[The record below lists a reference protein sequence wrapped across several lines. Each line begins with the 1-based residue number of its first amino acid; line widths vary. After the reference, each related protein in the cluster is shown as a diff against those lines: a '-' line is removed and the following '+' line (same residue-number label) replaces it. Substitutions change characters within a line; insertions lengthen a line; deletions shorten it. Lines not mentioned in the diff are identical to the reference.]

1 MNLPSTT
8 RPKPGRHRR
17 PKGAPAPAR
26 ATDHAPAA
34 HASPSPASAGD
45 TATDLP
51 PAAGH
56 DHPEAPLSHAQI
68 VTILT
73 GLMTGMFLAALD
85 QTIVATAIRT
95 IADDLHGLDR
105 QAWATTAYLITSTIV
120 TPLYGKL
127 SDIYGRK
134 QFFVA
139 AISIF
144 VLGSILCTLA
154 HSMTSLAVYRAVQG
168 VGAGGLFSLALAII
182 GDIVPPM
189 ERAKYQGYFLA
200 VFGTSSVLGPVI
212 GGFFAGMDSLLGL
225 AGWRWV
231 FLVNVPIGIVALV
244 VVIRT
249 LHLRH
254 TRLDHR
260 IDWWGAVAL
269 SIGMVPLLLVAE
281 QGREWGWSSGR
292 AIACYLIGA
301 AGVIAFHLI
310 ERWMGDEAL
319 LPMRLFTNKTIG
331 ISSIASTVLGIALFG
346 GIACLPLYL
355 QIVKGSSPTEAGL
368 QLLPLT
374 LGIMAGSII
383 SGQTIS
389 RTGRYRPFLRIGAP
403 VLAAALLILHW
414 LRYDTPMW
422 QLMPVMV
429 LFGLGMG
436 FMMQPLML
444 AVQAAADRG
453 DMGIATASATFTR
466 QIGGTLGT
474 AVFLSIL
481 FSALPDRIAS
491 AMAAARGTSDFRA
504 ALADPAN
511 AAIVRE
517 MQSGGASSSVL
528 KDSSFLTSL
537 DPRLAKPFL
546 QGFAEA
552 MDVVFLWG
560 AAVMAVGVVVTWMI
574 PQISLRR
581 PAPGEAPIVAE

>member
-1 MNLPSTT
+1 MSATPQAASTDV
-8 RPKPGRHRR
+8 PE
-17 PKGAPAPAR
+17 
-26 ATDHAPAA
+26 
-34 HASPSPASAGD
+34 SPL
-45 TATDLP
+45 T
-51 PAAGH
+51 H
-56 DHPEAPLSHAQI
+56 NQI
-68 VTILT
+68 VTIII
-73 GLMTGMFLAALD
+73 GLMLGMFLAALD

-95 IADDLHGLDR
+95 IADDLQGLDR
-105 QAWATTAYLITSTIV
+105 QAWVTTAYLITSTIV

-134 QFFVA
+134 PFFIT
-139 AISIF
+139 AITVF
-144 VLGSILCTLA
+144 VIGSVMCTFA
-154 HSMTSLAVYRAVQG
+154 DSMTQLAAFRAVQG

-212 GGFFAGMDSLLGL
+212 GGFFAGMTSFLGI

-231 FLVNVPIGIVALV
+231 FLVNVPIGIVALLV
-244 VVIRT
+244 VMRT

-260 IDWWGAVAL
+260 IDWWGAAAL
-269 SIGMVPLLLVAE
+269 SVGLVPLLLVAE
-281 QGREWGWSSGR
+281 QGREWGWSSTDSM
-292 AIACYLIGA
+292 ICYVIGGL
-301 AGVIAFHLI
+301 GVLAFLTI

-319 LPMRLFTNKTIG
+319 LPIRLFTNKTIG

-374 LGIMAGSII
+374 LGIMSGSII

-389 RTGRYRPFLRIGAP
+389 RTGRYRVFLRLGAP
-403 VLAAALLILHW
+403 LIAVALFIFHYIAW
-414 LRYDTPMW
+414 DTPMW
-422 QLMPVMV
+422 QIMIVST

-444 AVQAAADRG
+444 AVQSAAERR

-481 FSALPDRIAS
+481 FSLLPDKIAS
-491 AMAAARGTSDFRA
+491 SLTAAQGTAEFRA

-511 AAIVRE
+511 AEFVASLK
-517 MQSGGASSSVL
+517 SGAAGEGIM

-546 QGFAEA
+546 QGFADA
-552 MDVVFLWG
+552 MDHVFLVAALVMVVG
-560 AAVMAVGVVVTWMI
+560 AVITWMI
-574 PQISLRR
+574 PQIDLRR
-581 PAPGEAPIVAE
+581 PAPGEAPVLAE

>member
-1 MNLPSTT
+1 MSAAPELSST
-8 RPKPGRHRR
+8 
-17 PKGAPAPAR
+17 
-26 ATDHAPAA
+26 DV
-34 HASPSPASAGD
+34 
-45 TATDLP
+45 
-51 PAAGH
+51 
-56 DHPEAPLSHAQI
+56 PESPLSHNQI
-68 VTILT
+68 VTILI
-73 GLMTGMFLAALD
+73 GLMLGMFLAALD

-95 IADDLHGLDR
+95 IADDLQGLDR
-105 QAWATTAYLITSTIV
+105 QAWVTTAYLITSTIV

-134 QFFVA
+134 PFFITAITVFVIGSVMCTFADSMIQLA
-139 AISIF
+139 AF
-144 VLGSILCTLA
+144 
-154 HSMTSLAVYRAVQG
+154 RAVQG

-212 GGFFAGMDSLLGL
+212 GGFFAGMTSFLGI

-231 FLVNVPIGIVALV
+231 FLVNVPIGIIALLV
-244 VVIRT
+244 VMRT

-260 IDWWGAVAL
+260 IDWWGAAAL
-269 SIGMVPLLLVAE
+269 SVGLVPLLLVAE
-281 QGREWGWSSGR
+281 QGREWGWGSTNS
-292 AIACYLIGA
+292 ILCYVIG
-301 AGVIAFHLI
+301 GVGVLAFLTI

-319 LPMRLFTNKTIG
+319 LPIRLFTNKTIG

-374 LGIMAGSII
+374 LGIMSGSII

-389 RTGRYRPFLRIGAP
+389 RTGRYRVFLRLGAP
-403 VLAAALLILHW
+403 LIAVALFIFHYIAW
-414 LRYDTPMW
+414 DTPMW
-422 QLMPVMV
+422 QIMIVSA
-429 LFGLGMG
+429 LFGAGMG

-444 AVQAAADRG
+444 AVQSAADRR

-481 FSALPDRIAS
+481 FSLLPDKIAS
-491 AMAAARGTSDFRA
+491 SLKAAQGTSDFRK

-511 AAIVRE
+511 AEFVASLK
-517 MQSGGASSSVL
+517 SGVAGEGIM

-546 QGFAEA
+546 QGFADA
-552 MDVVFLWG
+552 MDHVFLVAALVMVVG
-560 AAVMAVGVVVTWMI
+560 AVITWMI
-574 PQISLRR
+574 PQIDLRR
-581 PAPGEAPIVAE
+581 PAPGEAPVLAE

>member
-1 MNLPSTT
+1 MSATPQAASTDV
-8 RPKPGRHRR
+8 PE
-17 PKGAPAPAR
+17 
-26 ATDHAPAA
+26 
-34 HASPSPASAGD
+34 SPL
-45 TATDLP
+45 T
-51 PAAGH
+51 H
-56 DHPEAPLSHAQI
+56 NQI
-68 VTILT
+68 VTIII
-73 GLMTGMFLAALD
+73 GLMLGMFLAALD

-95 IADDLHGLDR
+95 IADDLQGLDR
-105 QAWATTAYLITSTIV
+105 QAWVTTAYLITSTIV

-134 QFFVA
+134 PFFITAITVFVIGSVMCTFADSMIQLA
-139 AISIF
+139 AF
-144 VLGSILCTLA
+144 
-154 HSMTSLAVYRAVQG
+154 RAVQG

-212 GGFFAGMDSLLGL
+212 GGFFAGMTSFLGI

-231 FLVNVPIGIVALV
+231 FLVNVPIGIVALLV
-244 VVIRT
+244 VMRT
-249 LHLRH
+249 LRLRH

-260 IDWWGAVAL
+260 IDWWGAAAL
-269 SIGMVPLLLVAE
+269 SVGLVPLLLVAE
-281 QGREWGWSSGR
+281 QGREWGWSSTDSIICYVVGGLGVVAFLLVER
-292 AIACYLIGA
+292 AM
-301 AGVIAFHLI
+301 
-310 ERWMGDEAL
+310 RDEAL
-319 LPMRLFTNKTIG
+319 LPIRLFTNKTIG

-374 LGIMAGSII
+374 LGIMSGSII

-389 RTGRYRPFLRIGAP
+389 RTGRYRVFLRLGAP
-403 VLAAALLILHW
+403 LIAVALFIFHYIAW
-414 LRYDTPMW
+414 DTPMW
-422 QLMPVMV
+422 QIMIVSAF
-429 LFGLGMG
+429 FGAGMG

-444 AVQAAADRG
+444 AVQSAAERR

-481 FSALPDRIAS
+481 FSLLPDKIAS
-491 AMAAARGTSDFRA
+491 SLTAAQGTAEFRA

-511 AAIVRE
+511 AEFVASLK
-517 MQSGGASSSVL
+517 SGAAGEGIM

-546 QGFAEA
+546 QGFADA
-552 MDVVFLWG
+552 MDHVFLVAALVMVVG
-560 AAVMAVGVVVTWMI
+560 AVITWMI
-574 PQISLRR
+574 PQIDLRR
-581 PAPGEAPIVAE
+581 PAPGEAPVLAE

>member
-1 MNLPSTT
+1 MSAAPELSST
-8 RPKPGRHRR
+8 
-17 PKGAPAPAR
+17 
-26 ATDHAPAA
+26 DV
-34 HASPSPASAGD
+34 
-45 TATDLP
+45 
-51 PAAGH
+51 
-56 DHPEAPLSHAQI
+56 PESPLSHNQI
-68 VTILT
+68 VTILI
-73 GLMTGMFLAALD
+73 GLMLGMFLAALD

-95 IADDLHGLDR
+95 IADDLQGLDR
-105 QAWATTAYLITSTIV
+105 QAWVTTAYLITSTIV

-134 QFFVA
+134 PFFITAITVFVIGSVMCTFADSMIQLA
-139 AISIF
+139 AF
-144 VLGSILCTLA
+144 
-154 HSMTSLAVYRAVQG
+154 RAVQG

-212 GGFFAGMDSLLGL
+212 GGFFAGMTSFLGI

-231 FLVNVPIGIVALV
+231 FLVNVPIGIIALLV
-244 VVIRT
+244 VMRT

-260 IDWWGAVAL
+260 IDWWGAAAL
-269 SIGMVPLLLVAE
+269 SVGLVPLLLVAE
-281 QGREWGWSSGR
+281 QGREWGWGSTNS
-292 AIACYLIGA
+292 ILCYVIG
-301 AGVIAFHLI
+301 GVGVLAFLTI

-319 LPMRLFTNKTIG
+319 LPIRLFTNKTIG

-374 LGIMAGSII
+374 LGIMSGSII

-389 RTGRYRPFLRIGAP
+389 RTGRYRVFLRLGAP
-403 VLAAALLILHW
+403 LIAVALFIFHYIAW
-414 LRYDTPMW
+414 DTPMW
-422 QLMPVMV
+422 QIMIVSA
-429 LFGLGMG
+429 LFGAGMG

-444 AVQAAADRG
+444 AVQSAADRR

-481 FSALPDRIAS
+481 FSLLPDKIAS
-491 AMAAARGTSDFRA
+491 SLKAAQGTSDFRK

-511 AAIVRE
+511 AEFVASLK
-517 MQSGGASSSVL
+517 SGVAGEGIM

-546 QGFAEA
+546 QGFADA
-552 MDVVFLWG
+552 MDHVFLV
-560 AAVMAVGVVVTWMI
+560 AALVMAVGAVITWMI
-574 PQISLRR
+574 PQIDLRR
-581 PAPGEAPIVAE
+581 PSPGEPPALAV

>member
-1 MNLPSTT
+1 MSAAPELSST
-8 RPKPGRHRR
+8 
-17 PKGAPAPAR
+17 
-26 ATDHAPAA
+26 DV
-34 HASPSPASAGD
+34 
-45 TATDLP
+45 
-51 PAAGH
+51 
-56 DHPEAPLSHAQI
+56 PESPLSHNQI
-68 VTILT
+68 VTILI
-73 GLMTGMFLAALD
+73 GLMLGMFLAALD

-95 IADDLHGLDR
+95 IADDLQGLDR
-105 QAWATTAYLITSTIV
+105 QAWVTTAYLITSTIV

-134 QFFVA
+134 PFFITAITVFVIGSVMCTFADSMIQLA
-139 AISIF
+139 AF
-144 VLGSILCTLA
+144 
-154 HSMTSLAVYRAVQG
+154 RAVQG

-212 GGFFAGMDSLLGL
+212 GGFFAGMTSFLGI

-231 FLVNVPIGIVALV
+231 FLVNVPIGIIALLV
-244 VVIRT
+244 VMRT

-260 IDWWGAVAL
+260 IDWWGAAAL
-269 SIGMVPLLLVAE
+269 SVGLVPLLLVAE
-281 QGREWGWSSGR
+281 QGREWGWGSTNS
-292 AIACYLIGA
+292 ILCYVIG
-301 AGVIAFHLI
+301 GVGVLAFLTI

-319 LPMRLFTNKTIG
+319 LPIRLFTNKTIG

-374 LGIMAGSII
+374 LGIMSGSII

-389 RTGRYRPFLRIGAP
+389 RTGRYRVFLRLGAP
-403 VLAAALLILHW
+403 LIAVALFIFHYIAW
-414 LRYDTPMW
+414 DTPMW
-422 QLMPVMV
+422 QIMIVSA
-429 LFGLGMG
+429 LFGAGMG

-444 AVQAAADRG
+444 AVQSAADRR

-481 FSALPDRIAS
+481 FSLLPDKIAS
-491 AMAAARGTSDFRA
+491 SLKAAQGTSDFRK

-511 AAIVRE
+511 AEFVASLK
-517 MQSGGASSSVL
+517 SGVAGEGIM

-546 QGFAEA
+546 QGFADA
-552 MDVVFLWG
+552 MDHVFLVAALVMVVG
-560 AAVMAVGVVVTWMI
+560 AVITWMI
-574 PQISLRR
+574 PQIDLRR
-581 PAPGEAPIVAE
+581 PASGEAPVLAE